1 MTDKEPMMS
10 DSSQHEALDAPT
22 GALVALASAIAQGD
36 EPAIREAVADAV
48 EAAVP
53 TMWVDEL
60 LLQSVLMV
68 GWPRTLV
75 AAAVWRKAVPQV
87 SEGATVDLAY
97 AGHPEWTARGEVTC
111 GLIYGD
117 NYARLRRNVSALHPA
132 LDAWMVTEG
141 YGRTLSRPGLDLLR
155 RELCTVAQ
163 TAVLDT
169 PRQLHSHLRGALHA
183 GASPAMVEAALGVVN
198 PFLDYDHWKAVKD
211 LWDGVRDAWES
222 LA

>member
-1 MTDKEPMMS
+1 MMDTAAAPPPR
-10 DSSQHEALDAPT
+10 DSLDAPT
-22 GALVALASAIAQGD
+22 RALVGLASAIAQGD
-36 EPAIREAVADAV
+36 EPAIRDQVADAIA
-48 EAAVP
+48 AAVP
-53 TMWVDEL
+53 PAWVEEL
-60 LLQSVLMV
+60 VLQSVLMV

-75 AAAVWRKAVPQV
+75 AAAVWRKAVPQL
-87 SEGATVDLAY
+87 SDGASADLDY
-97 AGHPEWTARGEVTC
+97 AGHAEWTARGEVTC

-117 NYARLRRNVSALHPA
+117 NYGRLRRNVGGLHPA

-183 GASPAMVEAALGVVN
+183 GATPTMVEAALGVVN
-198 PFLDYDHWKAVKD
+198 PFLDYAHWKAVKD

>member
-1 MTDKEPMMS
+1 MSEKEPTMS
-10 DSSQHEALDAPT
+10 ASSHENVLDPPT
-22 GALVALASAIAQGD
+22 RALVGLAAAIAQGD
-36 EPAIREAVADAV
+36 EPAIREQVADAV
-48 EAAVP
+48 AAGVP
-53 TMWVDEL
+53 AVWGDEL

-87 SEGATVDLAY
+87 TDGTTTDLDY
-97 AGHPEWTARGEVTC
+97 AAHAEWTARGEVTC
-111 GLIYGD
+111 GVIYGD
-117 NYARLRRNVSALHPA
+117 NYARLRRNVSGLHPA

-183 GASPAMVEAALGVVN
+183 GAEPAMVEAALGVVN

-211 LWDGVRDAWES
+211 LWDGVRDSWES
-222 LA
+222 LS

>member
-1 MTDKEPMMS
+1 MTDKEPTMPAA
-10 DSSQHEALDAPT
+10 SSHDALDAAT
-22 GALVALASAIAQGD
+22 RALVGLAAAIAQGD
-36 EPAIREAVADAV
+36 EPAIREQVADAV
-48 EAAVP
+48 AAGVP
-53 TMWVDEL
+53 SAWVDEL

-75 AAAVWRKAVPQV
+75 AAAVWRKAVPQI
-87 SEGATVDLAY
+87 SEHAATDLDY
-97 AGHPEWTARGEVTC
+97 AAHPEWTARGEITC

-117 NYARLRRNVSALHPA
+117 NYARLRRNVSGLHPA

-183 GASPAMVEAALGVVN
+183 GATPVMVEAALGVVN

>member
-1 MTDKEPMMS
+1 MTDKDPTMS
-10 DSSQHEALDAPT
+10 ESAQHDALDAPT
-22 GALVALASAIAQGD
+22 RALVGLAAAIAQGD
-36 EPAIREAVADAV
+36 EPAIREEVAEAVS
-48 EAAVP
+48 AAVP
-53 TMWVDEL
+53 AVWVDEL

-75 AAAVWRKAVPQV
+75 AAAAWRKAVPQV
-87 SEGATVDLAY
+87 TESAMTDLDY
-97 AGHPEWTARGEVTC
+97 AAHAEWTARGEVTC
-111 GLIYGD
+111 GMIYGD

-183 GASPAMVEAALGVVN
+183 GADPAMVEAALGVVN